1 MKFVIWFVVIFNLAL
16 AATAGGAFFFAYNAW
31 TGPGPY
37 TETKDIIIAKGQ
49 GVSGIADQ
57 LSNEGVIRSSLIFKV
72 AARLSGDSSLKAG
85 EYEFAPEMKMKD
97 ILAKIAKGDVVDRKV
112 TVPEGRTSWQ
122 IVQMVNKADA
132 MKGTIAETPK
142 DGTLLPQTY
151 AYTRDEDRAQM
162 VKEMQ
167 DAMTKT
173 IKELWPAREEGL
185 PFKTPE
191 EALTLASIVEK
202 ETGVGSERSRIAGVF
217 LNRLKTGMP
226 LQSDP
231 TVIYAMTKGEV
242 KDEGQG
248 PLGRRLLRTDLENTD
263 SPYNTYKYPGLPP
276 GPIANPG
283 RAAIEAVLHPE
294 HHDFLYFVA
303 NGSGGHIFASTLAE
317 HEKNAADWRQIRKEQ
332 GN

>member
-1 MKFVIWFVVIFNLAL
+1 MKFIIWFVVLFNLAL

-37 TETKDIIIAKGQ
+37 TEPKDIVITKGS
-49 GVSGIADQ
+49 GVSGIAEQ
-57 LSNEGVIRSSLIFKV
+57 LSAEGAIRSALIFKI

-85 EYEFAPEMKMKD
+85 EYELAPEMKMKD

-132 MKGTIAETPK
+132 MKGTITDTPK

-151 AYTRDEDRAQM
+151 SYTRDQDRAVM
-162 VKEMQ
+162 IKDMQ
-167 DAMTKT
+167 DAMDKT
-173 IKELWPAREEGL
+173 IKDLWPTREEGL
-185 PFKTPE
+185 PFQTPE
-191 EALTLASIVEK
+191 QALTLASIVEK
-202 ETGVGSERSRIAGVF
+202 ETGIASERARIAGVF
-217 LNRLKTGMP
+217 LNRLKINMP

-248 PLGRRLLRTDLENTD
+248 PLGRRLLRGDLEKTD
-263 SPYNTYKYPGLPP
+263 SSYNTYKYPGLPP

-303 NGSGGHIFASTLAE
+303 KGDGGHTFASTLSE
-317 HEKNAADWRQIRKEQ
+317 HEKNAAEWRQIRKEQ